1 MKPSCNPCNQ
11 ECRQGRDCPEHL
23 ARIREMRLR
32 EGGWVGQ
39 KPVAMLKTLRAV
51 FRSAKASPER
61 PVG

>member
-23 ARIREMRLR
+23 ARVRLR

-39 KPVAMLKTLRAV
+39 KPVAVLKSLRAV
-51 FRSAKASPER
+51 FRRAVASSER
-61 PVG
+61 PAAR